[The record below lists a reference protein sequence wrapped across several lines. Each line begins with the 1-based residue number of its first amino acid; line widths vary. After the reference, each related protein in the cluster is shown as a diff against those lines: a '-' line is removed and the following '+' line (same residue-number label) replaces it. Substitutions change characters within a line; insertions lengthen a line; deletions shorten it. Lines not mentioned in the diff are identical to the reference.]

1 MESWPTSS
9 IDPGI
14 LLSSRDDMA
23 SMELTSS
30 SCAEIGV
37 PLYLRQV
44 SQGISG
50 VA

>member
-1 MESWPTSS
+1 MS
-9 IDPGI
+9 
-14 LLSSRDDMA
+14 

-30 SCAEIGV
+30 PCDEIGV
-37 PLYLRQV
+37 NLDLRQV